1 MSEQNNTPIE
11 YLYTL
16 TSFEGDSDRVAI
28 PLVLANTA
36 LAMGGDVLL
45 WLSLE
50 GVELARRGSAG
61 KLTTRS
67 FPPVNELLENFIENG
82 GRIGVCPPCAL
93 THELS
98 AENLVAN
105 AEMMGAAAVVEAA
118 VHRRTM
124 AF

>member
-1 MSEQNNTPIE
+1 MTEQNNTPTE

-16 TSFEGDSDRVAI
+16 TSFKGDVDRVAI

-50 GVELARRGSAG
+50 GVELARRGSAD

-67 FPPVNELLENFIENG
+67 FPPVSELLETFIESG
-82 GRIGVCPPCAL
+82 GRIGVCPPCAETYEL
-93 THELS
+93 T
-98 AENLVAN
+98 ADNLVAN
-105 AEMMGAAAVVEAA
+105 AEMMGAAVVVEAA
-118 VHRRTM
+118 AQRRTM